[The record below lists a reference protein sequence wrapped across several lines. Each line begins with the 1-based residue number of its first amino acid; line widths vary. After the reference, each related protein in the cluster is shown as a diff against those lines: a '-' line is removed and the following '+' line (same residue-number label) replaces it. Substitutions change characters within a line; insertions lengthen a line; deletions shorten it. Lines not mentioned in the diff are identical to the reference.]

1 MWEGPAKFGADRFQ
15 ISCVFA
21 FFQLRDHVLVFR
33 SNGCIFVSHIFMYP
47 ARIVRRSFLQV
58 RMFVVYEFNESMN
71 DHSFFVFFFFVVV
84 VVVFLKFLFLCLF
97 YFQKFD

>member
-1 MWEGPAKFGADRFQ
+1 
-15 ISCVFA
+15 
-21 FFQLRDHVLVFR
+21 
-33 SNGCIFVSHIFMYP
+33 
-47 ARIVRRSFLQV
+47 
-58 RMFVVYEFNESMN
+58 MFVVYEFNESMN

>member
-1 MWEGPAKFGADRFQ
+1 MTITKSECGKDQLNLGLIDFRF
-15 ISCVFA
+15 
-21 FFQLRDHVLVFR
+21 LVFR

-58 RMFVVYEFNESMN
+58 RIFVVHEFNESMN
-71 DHSFFVFFFFVVV
+71 DRSFFFFFVVV
-84 VVVFLKFLFLCLF
+84 FFFLIFVCLF

>member
-15 ISCVFA
+15 ISRVFA
-21 FFQLRDHVLVFR
+21 FFQLRDHFLVFR

-58 RMFVVYEFNESMN
+58 RIFVVYEFNESMN
-71 DHSFFVFFFFVVV
+71 DRSFFVFF
-84 VVVFLKFLFLCLF
+84 VVVFFFLIFVCLF